1 MRRSIIFISTL
12 CMLCCASLETWAQ
25 NMTSLSGKIVD
36 ETGAPVGQVSI
47 RLKGKVGGVVSN
59 DNGEYS
65 LSSPG
70 KGTLVIS
77 AVGYETQEIDF
88 NGNQHVNVTLKKTNT
103 QLESVVVTAY
113 GIRREKNTLPYA
125 AQQISGDDVN
135 KTRISNVASGLSGKI
150 SGLQVIQGNGIGG
163 SVNVVIRGAKSLTGN
178 NQAMFVIDGV
188 PIDNTIANTN
198 GQRSG
203 TGGYDYGNAAGDINP
218 DDIQSINV
226 LKGAAATA
234 LYGSRAANGVIMIT
248 TKKAKSGFNLTLN
261 SGLIVG
267 TVDKTTYIKYQDQYG
282 AGRSTPLD
290 QNGFYLA
297 DVDGDGVKDLIA
309 ATEAVRSWGP
319 KFDPNLMVYH
329 WDAFDPTSPY
339 YKKKKPWVAPKNG
352 PVTFFENSLSTNNS
366 LFMDGTNDKGFFK
379 LGYTRNEEK
388 GIVPNSKILKNI
400 INFAASYKITDKV
413 TASAMVNYSKIDGK
427 GRYGT
432 GYDGGRNI
440 NITLRQFGQTNW
452 DMLEQRDAYLRTGK
466 NITWNW
472 KDPRVASGIVPAF
485 YNNAYWTVYQNY
497 ETDTRTRTFGNVA
510 LNYAVTDWLNL
521 MGRISVDN
529 YNELQEE
536 RNAVG
541 SIGVSSYSRLNRS
554 FNETNYDFLA
564 TVNKDFSK
572 DFKFSGLA
580 GVNIRKNTISS
591 ISAATSGG
599 LIVPGLYYVAN
610 SLGTVSAPSENY
622 SQRAVD
628 GYFGGATLSY
638 REFLT
643 LDATIRND
651 RSSTLPKSVNSY
663 VYHAISGSWVF
674 SKHLTSLG
682 WLTSGKLRANYAT
695 VGNDAPPLSLTDV
708 YDQPTPLGSYILFSL
723 PSTKNNSA
731 LRPEKTTSKEIGLE
745 MSFLRNRIGFDIT
758 YYHTN
763 TVDQIFPV
771 AVSTSTG
778 YSSKYI
784 NAGNVE
790 NKGIELSLY
799 GSPVNTRDFS
809 WNINVNF
816 TRNRNKVI
824 ALYDNSTNLLIAS
837 FQGGVTLNATLGR
850 PYGELQSNTFQF
862 LNGKRLVNATGSL
875 AGLYPVSTT
884 TNNIIGN
891 VNPDWIGGIM
901 NTFRYKN
908 LTLSFLVDVR
918 RGGSVFSLDMYYGQN
933 GGFLP
938 ESVGLNDLGNDKR
951 LPVAQGGGIILPGVT
966 PDGKD
971 NTQRVTIVSATS
983 TVYPQSEFA
992 YDASYIKLREA
1003 NITYTLPTKVLGSV
1017 KKYIKGVDIS
1027 FIGRNLWLIH
1037 KNLPYADPEEN
1048 LSAGNVQGYQSGA
1061 YPTSR
1066 NIGVNLKVKF

>member
-1 MRRSIIFISTL
+1 MRRSIIVLSAL
-12 CMLCCASLETWAQ
+12 CILCCVTLTALAQSVSLV
-25 NMTSLSGKIVD
+25 GKVVD
-36 ETGAPVGQVSI
+36 ETGTPVPKATI
-47 RLKGKVGGVVSN
+47 RLKGKIGGVVSN
-59 DNGEYS
+59 DNGEFS
-65 LSSPG
+65 MSSPG
-70 KGTLVIS
+70 KGTLEIS
-77 AVGYETQEIDF
+77 AVGYETQEINID
-88 NGNQHVNVTLKKTNT
+88 GLQHANVILKKSNT

-150 SGLQVIQGNGIGG
+150 SGLQITQGNGVGG
-163 SVNVVIRGAKSLTGN
+163 SVNVVIRGSKSLSYN

-188 PIDNTIANTN
+188 PIDNNVATSR
-198 GQRSG
+198 GQSSG

-267 TVDKTTYIKYQDQYG
+267 TVDKTTYIKYQNQYG

-290 QNGFYLA
+290 QDGFFLG
-297 DVDGDGVKDLIA
+297 DVDGDGIKDLIA
-309 ATEAVRSWGP
+309 NTEAVRSWGP

-329 WDAFDPTSPY
+329 WDAFDPTSPN
-339 YKKKKPWVAPKNG
+339 YKKKRPWVAPANG

-366 LFMDGTNDKGFFK
+366 LFMDATNNKGFFK

-400 INFAASYKITDKV
+400 INFSASYKITDKL
-413 TASAMVNYSKIDGK
+413 TASALVNYSKVDGK

-452 DMLEQRDAYLRTGK
+452 DMLEQRDAYARTGK

-472 KDPRVASGIVPAF
+472 KDPRVATGLIPAF

-510 LNYAVTDWLNL
+510 LNYAATDWLNL
-521 MGRISVDN
+521 MARIAVDN
-529 YNELQEE
+529 YDELQEE
-536 RNAVG
+536 RNATG
-541 SIGVSSYSRLNRS
+541 SIGVSSYSRVNRS
-554 FNETNYDFLA
+554 YNETNYDFLA
-564 TVNKDFSK
+564 TVNKDLSD

-580 GVNIRKNTISS
+580 GINLRKNKLSTV
-591 ISAATSGG
+591 SAATSGG
-599 LIVPGLYYVAN
+599 LIVPGLYYVGN
-610 SLGTVSAPSENY
+610 SLGTVSAATERYEP
-622 SQRAVD
+622 RAVD
-628 GYFGGATLSY
+628 GYFGGTTLSW
-638 REFLT
+638 RELLT

-651 RSSTLPKSVNSY
+651 RSSTLPKGNNSY
-663 VYHAISGSWVF
+663 LYYAVSGSWVF
-674 SKHLTSLG
+674 SKHLKNLS
-682 WLTSGKLRANYAT
+682 WLSSGKLRANYAT
-695 VGNDAPPLSLTDV
+695 VGNDAPPLSTTDV
-708 YDQPTPLGSYILFSL
+708 YDQPVPMSSFILFSL
-723 PSTKNNSA
+723 PNTKNNRD
-731 LRPEKTTSKEIGLE
+731 LKPERTTSKEIGLE
-745 MSFLRNRIGFDIT
+745 MSFLHNRVGFDVT

-778 YSSKYI
+778 YSSKFI

-790 NKGIELSLY
+790 NKGIELSVY
-799 GSPVNTRDFS
+799 GSPVNQKDFS

-816 TRNRNKVI
+816 SRNRNKVVE
-824 ALYDNSTNLLIAS
+824 LYSSSQNLLIGS

-850 PYGELQSNTFQF
+850 PYGELQSQTFQF
-862 LNGKRLVNATGSL
+862 LNGKRLVYNSGTNA
-875 AGLYPVSTT
+875 ALYQITTT
-884 TNNIIGN
+884 TNNVIGN
-891 VNPDWIGGIM
+891 INPDWIGGVM

-908 LTLSFLVDVR
+908 FTVSFLVDVR
-918 RGGSVFSLDMYYGQN
+918 KGGNVFSLDMYYGQN

-966 PDGKD
+966 PDGKE
-971 NTQRVTIVSATS
+971 NTQRITIISANS
-983 TVYPQSEFA
+983 TVLPQSEFV
-992 YDASYIKLREA
+992 YDASYVKLREA
-1003 NITYTLPTKVLGSV
+1003 NISYTLPAKLLSGV

-1027 FIGRNLWLIH
+1027 LIGRNLWIIH

-1048 LSAGNVQGYQSGA
+1048 LSAGNIQGYQSGA

>member
-1 MRRSIIFISTL
+1 MRKSIVIFSMQCI
-12 CMLCCASLETWAQ
+12 LCCASFLTLAQ
-25 NMTSLSGKIVD
+25 STGLPGKIMD
-36 ETGAPVGQVSI
+36 ETGAPVANATI
-47 RLKGKVGGVVSN
+47 RLKGKSGGVVSK
-59 DNGEYS
+59 DNGEFTI
-65 LSSPG
+65 SSGG
-70 KGTLVIS
+70 KGMLVIS
-77 AVGYETQEIDF
+77 AVGYETKEI
-88 NGNQHVNVTLKKTNT
+88 NIEGLQRLNIILKKYNT

-135 KTRISNVASGLSGKI
+135 KTRVANVASGLSGKI
-150 SGLQVIQGNGIGG
+150 SGLQIIQGNSVGG

-188 PIDNTIANTN
+188 PIDNATNNTN

-203 TGGYDYGNAAGDINP
+203 AGGYDYGNAAADINP

-248 TKKAKSGFNLTLN
+248 TKKARSGLNLTLN

-267 TVDKTTYIKYQDQYG
+267 TVDKTTFVKYQNQYG

-290 QNGFYLA
+290 KDGFYLA

-309 ATEAVRSWGP
+309 PTEAVRSWGP

-329 WDAFDPTSPY
+329 WDAFDPTSPN
-339 YKKKKPWVAPKNG
+339 YKKMKPWVAPAHG
-352 PVTFFENSLSTNNS
+352 PVSFFENSLSTNNS
-366 LFMDGTNDKGFFK
+366 LFMDGASDKGTFK

-400 INFAASYKITDKV
+400 INFGASYKITDQL
-413 TASAMVNYSKIDGK
+413 TASALVNYSKVDGR

-452 DMLEQRDAYLRTGK
+452 DMLEQRDAYFRTRK

-472 KDPRVASGIVPAF
+472 KDPRIASGLVPAF
-485 YNNAYWTVYQNY
+485 YNNPYWTVYESY

-510 LNYAVTDWLNL
+510 LNYAVTHWLNI
-521 MGRISVDN
+521 MGRVSVDN

-536 RNAVG
+536 RVAAG
-541 SIGVSSYSRLNRS
+541 SIGVSSYARVDRS
-554 FNETNYDFLA
+554 FNETNYDLLA
-564 TVNKDFSK
+564 TVTKDLTK
-572 DFKFSGLA
+572 DLSFNGLA
-580 GVNIRKNTISS
+580 GINIRRNTVSS

-599 LIVPGLYYVAN
+599 LIVPNLYYISN
-610 SLGTVSAPSENY
+610 SLGTVSAPIENY
-622 SQRAVD
+622 SRRAVD
-628 GYFGGATLSY
+628 GYFAGATLYY

-651 RSSTLPKSVNSY
+651 RSSTLPKDFNSY
-663 VYHAISGSWVF
+663 IYHAISGSWVF
-674 SKHLTSLG
+674 SKHLQKAG
-682 WLTSGKLRANYAT
+682 WLSSGKLRANYAT
-695 VGNDAPPLSLTDV
+695 VGNDAPPLSLSDV
-708 YDQPTPLGSYILFSL
+708 YDQPAPMGSYILFSL
-723 PSTKNNSA
+723 PNTKNNSN
-731 LRPEKTTSKEIGLE
+731 LKPEKTTSKEIGLE
-745 MSFLRNRIGFDIT
+745 MSFLQNRVGFDVT

-763 TVDQIFPV
+763 TIDQIFPV

-784 NAGNVE
+784 NAGNIE
-790 NKGIELSLY
+790 NKGIELSVF
-799 GSPVNTRDFS
+799 GAPVSNKDFS
-809 WNINVNF
+809 WNMNVNF
-816 TRNRNKVI
+816 TRNRNKVVS
-824 ALYDNSTNLLIAS
+824 LYDNSQNLQIAS
-837 FQGGVTLNATLGR
+837 FQGGVTLNATIGR

-862 LNGKRLVNATGSL
+862 LNGERLVNSN
-875 AGLYPVSTT
+875 GLYPTSTT
-884 TNNIIGN
+884 TSNIIGN
-891 VNPDWIGGIM
+891 VNPDWIGGVM
-901 NTFRYKN
+901 NSFRYKN
-908 LTLSFLVDVR
+908 VTLSFLVDVR
-918 RGGSVFSLDMYYGQN
+918 QGGSVFSLDMYYGQN
-933 GGFLP
+933 GGILP
-938 ESVGLNDLGNDKR
+938 ETVGLNDLGNDKR

-966 PDGKD
+966 ADGHPNAK
-971 NTQRVTIVSATS
+971 RVTIVSSNS
-983 TVYPQSEFA
+983 TVLPQSEFV
-992 YDASYIKLREA
+992 YDASYVKLREA
-1003 NITYTLPTKVLGSV
+1003 NISYTLPSKLLSGVA
-1017 KKYIKGVDIS
+1017 KYIKGVDLS
-1027 FIGRNLWLIH
+1027 LIGRNLWLIH
-1037 KNLPYADPEEN
+1037 KNIPYADPEEN